1 MCVLVYY
8 RVDLNSLGTAPIQ
21 ICEIL
26 SDLLFNAHLE
36 LVILCPPPPP
46 PPPPHTHT
54 PHCAAWD
61 NLRID
66 VSGFKLLCK
75 DFLSR
80 YPGYYIV
87 PLRVSGSAVETLFAQ
102 YKYLSGN
109 KLDSVNYTTARA
121 KYMCN
126 KAVAASH
133 HSGKYYRDMP
143 LFIPTMQL
151 KKKQYG
157 PAKQT

>member
-1 MCVLVYY
+1 M
-8 RVDLNSLGTAPIQ
+8 
-21 ICEIL
+21 
-26 SDLLFNAHLE
+26 
-36 LVILCPPPPP
+36 PPP
-46 PPPPHTHT
+46 THT
-54 PHCAAWD
+54 HCAAWD